1 MTTFILIRHATTI
14 DVGTRLSGRKEGVKL
29 TKKGTAEAAALAQR
43 VAGLPVAAVYSSPM
57 ERAQATAEPLAKVW
71 NREVLVMDAFN
82 EIDFGRWTQA
92 EFAQL
97 QSEEQFALF
106 NQFRSHTR
114 IPGGETML
122 EAQCRMVKGLQQLM
136 QQHPQQKVAIVS
148 HCDMIKA
155 VVAYYLGMSLD
166 HLLRLEIEPASVTVL
181 TLYPETARLQL
192 LNHKGPVS
200 F

>member
-14 DVGTRLSGRKEGVKL
+14 DVGTRLSGRKEGVIL
-29 TKKGTAEAAALAQR
+29 TENGKAEAAALAQS
-43 VAGLPVAAVYSSPM
+43 VTGISVDAIYSSPM

-71 NREVLVMDAFN
+71 NREIQVMDAFN
-82 EIDFGRWTQA
+82 EIDFGKWTQA

-97 QSEEQFALF
+97 HSDEQFSLF

-122 EAQCRMVKGLQQLM
+122 EAQCRMVRGLEALM
-136 QQHPQQKVAIVS
+136 QHHPQQKVAIVS

-155 VVAYYLGMSLD
+155 AVAYYLGMPLD
-166 HLLRLEIEPASVTVL
+166 HLLRLDIEPASITVL
-181 TLYPETARLQL
+181 NIYPETARLQL
-192 LNHKGPVS
+192 LNHRGPVS